1 VAAESAVGVDVRVGG
16 RLMEKHLVGVDESPQ
31 KMEQKLV
38 PNFQGL
44 HRLGSSVY
52 AGNLPCLR
60 KRTHLLE

>member
-1 VAAESAVGVDVRVGG
+1 MPAESAVGVDVRAVG
-16 RLMEKHLVGVDESPQ
+16 RPMEKHLAGADESPQ

-38 PNFQGL
+38 LNFQGL

-60 KRTHLLE
+60 KKTRLLE